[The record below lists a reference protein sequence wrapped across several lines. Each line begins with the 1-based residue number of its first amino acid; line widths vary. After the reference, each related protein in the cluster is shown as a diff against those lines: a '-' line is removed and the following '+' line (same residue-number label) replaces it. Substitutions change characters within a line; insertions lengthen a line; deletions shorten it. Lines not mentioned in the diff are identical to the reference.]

1 MILVPTS
8 YYQLHT
14 KFFPHLIM
22 VMKAGVAFLNT
33 SKATDIVWQDAL
45 LFKLHQNGISLE
57 IHTLIKEFL
66 SCRKQ
71 RVMFNGQHSPRA
83 YCQSWRSSTVNSR
96 NLLCLIWTNDLR
108 NSLSSNAK
116 LFAGGTSLIQLW
128 RTVKVSVKQNK

>member
-1 MILVPTS
+1 MTRTYSQTCFHYIFFRKRPNVAKIIWIIIRLILVPTS

-33 SKATDIVWQDAL
+33 SKATDRVWQDAL
-45 LFKLHQNGISLE
+45 FFKLHQNGISVE

-96 NLLCLIWTNDLR
+96 TFTMFNLN
-108 NSLSSNAK
+108 
-116 LFAGGTSLIQLW
+116 
-128 RTVKVSVKQNK
+128 